1 MTKQNMTP
9 SKSKA
14 ETNINE
20 SDTDVFESI
29 YTTIYQIYKN
39 L

>member
-1 MTKQNMTP
+1 MTKQNTTP

-20 SDTDVFESI
+20 SDT
-29 YTTIYQIYKN
+29 TIYQIYKN